1 MADAAYG
8 ARTGMAAALGDRG
21 DIFIAAG
28 VVAAVMMMIIPMPTF
43 LLDSLMAMNLI
54 MGLLVLL
61 IVLYTKKATDFSVF
75 PTMLLVLTVFGLA
88 LNISSTRL
96 ILTQGANFNGRMV
109 RAFSSF
115 VVGSGGT
122 EGLVIGFVI
131 FIVLIAV
138 QVVVITK
145 GSTRIAEVAARFT
158 LDKMPAKQMA
168 VESEF
173 NSGAISEEEMKRRK
187 DEIDQ
192 ESSFYG
198 AMDGASKFISG
209 NVKIGIFI
217 TAVNII
223 AGIIIG
229 TAMHGEPV
237 SQAAGTYIAFSIG
250 DGLLSQFPSLLISTA
265 TGIIVTRSVSNGTFA
280 EDVSEEFTRH
290 PRIYWIGAAVLL
302 IFAIIPGFPWYV
314 LAPMGL
320 LLGFFAFRLGRDQK
334 RAPSGR
340 EAAGEEAKRQKEE
353 TGEMPPIVPLD
364 PLSLELGYGLVPLVD
379 KDKGAELL
387 ERVQRLRR
395 ESALDLGL
403 VIPKIRIIDNMALD
417 PAEYCLKIKGAE
429 VGRGRIRMGHY
440 LCINPGSVSENI
452 PGERTVDP
460 AFGLPAIW
468 VSEERRDEAE
478 RAGYTVIDPP
488 SIIATHLTEII
499 KSHAAE
505 ILGRQDAQRILDDI
519 KKDYPAVVED
529 AQKNLSLG
537 EIQKALQSLLREQ
550 VSIRNMVTILET
562 LADFAPISKDI
573 QFLTEKARQS
583 LGRQICLQ
591 YTDDDR
597 KLRVL
602 TIDHGF
608 EQTIVDSA
616 VQTASGKVCALE
628 PALHVSWIKALSAAI
643 ASVRDQGWSPPII
656 LCSEQARFLVKQ
668 SAERELPELVV
679 LSVREITSD
688 IDVEQVGE
696 IRVEHE
702 RLGDAR
708 K

>member
-1 MADAAYG
+1 MADAAFITPRG
-8 ARTGMAAALGDRG
+8 VAAATGNKG

-75 PTMLLVLTVFGLA
+75 PTMLLILTVFGLA

-96 ILTQGANFNGRMV
+96 ILAQGENFSGRMV

-115 VVGSGGT
+115 VVGSGGR

-187 DEIDQ
+187 DEIEQ

-217 TAVNII
+217 TIVNII

-229 TAMHGEPV
+229 SALHGESV
-237 SQAAGTYIAFSIG
+237 GQAVGTYIAFAIG

-280 EDVSEEFTRH
+280 EDISEEFTRH

-302 IFAIIPGFPWYV
+302 IFALIPGFPWYV
-314 LAPMGL
+314 LVPMSL
-320 LLGFFAFRLGRDQK
+320 LLGFFAFRLNRDQ
-334 RAPSGR
+334 RRGHTAADASGA
-340 EAAGEEAKRQKEE
+340 EAARKQKEE
-353 TGEMPPIVPLD
+353 TGEIPPIVPLD

-440 LCINPGSVSENI
+440 LCINPGGASDNI

-460 AFGLPAIW
+460 TFGLPAIW
-468 VSEERRDEAE
+468 VSEDRRDEAE

-505 ILGRQDAQRILDDI
+505 ILGRQDTQRIIDDI

-537 EIQKALQSLLREQ
+537 EIQKVLQSMLREQ

-562 LADFAPISKDI
+562 LSDFAPISKDV

-591 YTDDDR
+591 YTDEDR

-602 TIDHGF
+602 TIDHEF
-608 EQTIVDSA
+608 EQKIVDSA
-616 VQTASGKVCALE
+616 VQTVSGKICALE
-628 PALHVSWIKALSAAI
+628 PSLHVSWIKALSASI
-643 ASVRDQGWSPPII
+643 ASVRLQGWSPPII

-668 SAERELPELVV
+668 STERELPELVV
-679 LSVREITSD
+679 LSVREIAND
-688 IDVEQVGE
+688 IDIEQLGE
-696 IRVEHE
+696 IRV
-702 RLGDAR
+702 
-708 K
+708 

>member
-1 MADAAYG
+1 MADAAYMTP
-8 ARTGMAAALGDRG
+8 RTGIAAALGNKG

-28 VVAAVMMMIIPMPTF
+28 VVTAVMMMIIPMPTF

-96 ILTQGANFNGRMV
+96 ILTQGENFNGRMI
-109 RAFSSF
+109 RAFSTF

-187 DEIDQ
+187 DEIEQ

-229 TAMHGEPV
+229 AALHGEPM
-237 SQAAGTYIAFSIG
+237 SQAVGTYIAFSIG
-250 DGLLSQFPSLLISTA
+250 DGLLSQFPSLFISTA

-280 EDVSEEFTRH
+280 EDISEEFTRH

-302 IFAIIPGFPWYV
+302 IFGLIPGFPWYV
-314 LAPMGL
+314 LIPMSI
-320 LLGFFAFRLGRDQK
+320 LLGFFAFRLSHDQ
-334 RAPSGR
+334 RRSP
-340 EAAGEEAKRQKEE
+340 AAALVAESAAAKKQKEE
-353 TGEMPPIVPLD
+353 TGEISPIVPLD

-417 PAEYCLKIKGAE
+417 PAEYCLKIKGAG

-440 LCINPGSVSENI
+440 LCINPGGVRENI

-460 AFGLPAIW
+460 TFGLPAIW
-468 VSEERRDEAE
+468 V
-478 RAGYTVIDPP
+478 
-488 SIIATHLTEII
+488 
-499 KSHAAE
+499 
-505 ILGRQDAQRILDDI
+505 
-519 KKDYPAVVED
+519 
-529 AQKNLSLG
+529 
-537 EIQKALQSLLREQ
+537 
-550 VSIRNMVTILET
+550 
-562 LADFAPISKDI
+562 
-573 QFLTEKARQS
+573 
-583 LGRQICLQ
+583 
-591 YTDDDR
+591 
-597 KLRVL
+597 
-602 TIDHGF
+602 
-608 EQTIVDSA
+608 
-616 VQTASGKVCALE
+616 
-628 PALHVSWIKALSAAI
+628 
-643 ASVRDQGWSPPII
+643 
-656 LCSEQARFLVKQ
+656 
-668 SAERELPELVV
+668 
-679 LSVREITSD
+679 
-688 IDVEQVGE
+688 
-696 IRVEHE
+696 
-702 RLGDAR
+702 
-708 K
+708 